1 MAQKYKAVII
11 DDEELAR
18 VDLRRVLSAYPE
30 IAVAG
35 EADNIK
41 KAVEL
46 IDSEKPNLIF
56 LDIQLKRE
64 TGFDLIDKI
73 DTRADIVFVT
83 AFDKYA
89 IRAFEVN
96 ALDYLLKP
104 VNPDR
109 LKLTLEKISD
119 KTRIEKTTLKK
130 LNYDD
135 ILFLQLKDVY
145 RFQKLNEIIAI
156 TSNGD
161 YSFIHTTDGQKKLTS
176 KSMKEWESRLPD
188 NNFIR
193 IHRETII
200 NLQFVNNIDEWFYSS
215 YKIYLKG
222 VAEPFIMSRRYAYK
236 IKKHF
241 A

>member
-46 IDSEKPNLIF
+46 IESEKPNLIF

-119 KTRIEKTTLKK
+119 KTRIEKTALKK

>member
-46 IDSEKPNLIF
+46 IESEKPNLIF

>member
-46 IDSEKPNLIF
+46 IENEKPNLIF

-119 KTRIEKTTLKK
+119 KTRIEKTALKK

>member
-1 MAQKYKAVII
+1 MGAKFRAIII

-18 VDLRRVLSAYPE
+18 VDLRKVLASFPE
-30 IAVAG
+30 IHVVG
-35 EADNIK
+35 EAAGIK
-41 KAVEL
+41 SAVEL
-46 IDSEKPNLIF
+46 IDNEKPNLIF

-64 TGFDLIDKI
+64 NGFDLIDKI
-73 DTRADIVFVT
+73 NSKADVVFVT

-104 VNPDR
+104 VNPER
-109 LKLTLEKISD
+109 LKVTLEKI
-119 KTRIEKTTLKK
+119 TEKTHADKAIFKK

-135 ILFLQLKDVY
+135 ILFLQLKDTY
-145 RFQKLNEIIAI
+145 KFQRLCEIIAI

-161 YSFIHTTDGQKKLTS
+161 YSFIHTDDGQKKLAS
-176 KSMKEWESRLPD
+176 KSMKEWENRLPE

-215 YKIYLKG
+215 YKIYMKG
-222 VAEPFIMSRRYAYK
+222 IAEPFIMSRRYAYK

-241 A
+241 G

>member
-1 MAQKYKAVII
+1 MAQKFKAVIV

-18 VDLRRVLSAYPE
+18 VDLKKVLNGFPE
-30 IAVAG
+30 IIVAG
-35 EADNIK
+35 EAENIK
-41 KAVEL
+41 TAVEL
-46 IDSEKPNLIF
+46 IDNEKPNLVF

-64 TGFDLIDKI
+64 NGFDLLDKVE
-73 DTRADIVFVT
+73 TQADIVFVT

-109 LKLTLEKISD
+109 LKLTIEKLSD
-119 KTRIEKTTLKK
+119 KSRTEKDPVKK

-135 ILFLQLKDVY
+135 VLFLQLKDKY
-145 RFQKLNEIIAI
+145 KFQKLNEIIAI
-156 TSNGD
+156 SSNGD
-161 YSFIHTTDGQKKLTS
+161 YSYIHTSDGQKKLTS
-176 KSMKEWESRLPD
+176 KSMKEWETRLPE

-200 NLQFVNNIDEWFYSS
+200 NLQFVAGIDEWFYSS
-215 YKIYLKG
+215 YKIHIKG
-222 VAEPFIMSRRYAYK
+222 IPEPFIMSRRYAYK
-236 IKKHF
+236 VKKHF
-241 A
+241 G